1 MTLKLLLLILSSV
14 SLSAL
19 AQITLKTGMSTER
32 IQQVMDGSGS
42 TLELI
47 LSIAHSPLVWLGLGM
62 YFIGALVWLLVL
74 ARVDVS
80 FAYPFVGLGFI
91 LTMLL
96 GFLLLGEVIGVARII
111 GTLLV
116 VGGVVLISS
125 Y

>member
-1 MTLKLLLLILSSV
+1 MTVKILLLILSSV

-19 AQITLKTGMSTER
+19 AQITLKSGMSTER
-32 IQQVMDGSGS
+32 IQQVMDSSGS
-42 TLELI
+42 THELV

-96 GFLLLGEVIGVARII
+96 GFLVLGEVIGVARII

-116 VGGVVLISS
+116 VCGVVLISG